1 MKYTIQTH
9 DEATYNHSRI
19 VSKNRNFEL
28 NWSIWIQKVKT
39 ADLVIHHVWGSIVD
53 QSKTVYRNDITC
65 LVMVFSYVANY
76 SRNVFKSALNQST
89 LIFNLEMHS
98 EPNVLTSYHDNRSD
112 VENFVSGIKL
122 WNCSHTFKSDQ
133 SIWRSDSNHITT
145 IFRRLFCL

>member
-19 VSKNRNFEL
+19 VSKNHNVEL
-28 NWSIWIQKVKT
+28 NWSILIKIEVKT
-39 ADLVIHHVWGSIVD
+39 ADLVINDVWGSVVD

-98 EPNVLTSYHDNRSD
+98 DHQMFWL
-112 VENFVSGIKL
+112 
-122 WNCSHTFKSDQ
+122 
-133 SIWRSDSNHITT
+133 HIT
-145 IFRRLFCL
+145 IIDPMLKILFPVSSNCPHTV

>member
-19 VSKNRNFEL
+19 VSKNRNVEL
-28 NWSIWIQKVKT
+28 HWSILIKIEVKT
-39 ADLVIHHVWGSIVD
+39 ADLVINDVWGSVVD

-112 VENFVSGIKL
+112 VENFVSGIIKL
-122 WNCSHTFKSDQ
+122 PSYSL
-133 SIWRSDSNHITT
+133 IWTLSGT
-145 IFRRLFCL
+145 IESLVALQESLDVCF